1 MNSQEYSSV
10 SQIENTEENQDNPP
24 EYQVFW
30 DKNVYIDKK
39 VRVFKAWLN
48 DQMFSD
54 MWSL

>member
-48 DQMFSD
+48 DQMFLD